1 MIKFKDLL
9 EVIDLNRD
17 VVHVVFDSNLRS
29 IQVYDFY
36 NYHDCTVGYI
46 TAVEDGLVIRLF
58 KD

>member
-9 EVIDLNRD
+9 EVIELNQD

-36 NYHDCTVGYI
+36 NYHDCTVGFI
-46 TAVEDGLVIRLF
+46 TANGDGLVIRLF

>member
-9 EVIDLNRD
+9 EIIDLNED
-17 VVHVVFDSNLRS
+17 AVHVVFDSNLRS

-36 NYHDCTVGYI
+36 KYHDCTVGFI
-46 TAVEDGLVIRLF
+46 TASGDGLVIRLF